1 MFIYYWRTCKKLCAG
16 RSVITSIF
24 VSGNNFGGVICYLSD
39 AFARPWPVT
48 ASHGLKI
55 HFCSL
60 ASGTRAHVPPPHS
73 PRAQLLHGR
82 SCSNK
87 QQQTDNL
94 LPTLIIGCRR
104 SKWSP
109 PSKCCS
115 ADSDGGWCGGGGAAV
130 LRQGGD
136 PALGETF
143 RSPSKF
149 GIEPDPFLQP
159 RG

>member
-24 VSGNNFGGVICYLSD
+24 VSGNNFGGVMCYLSD

-48 ASHGLKI
+48 ASHGMKI

-94 LPTLIIGCRR
+94 LPTLISVAEGRSGRLRR
-104 SKWSP
+104 SVVVLTLTE
-109 PSKCCS
+109 
-115 ADSDGGWCGGGGAAV
+115 AGVVAV
-130 LRQGGD
+130 AQRSSGR
-136 PALGETF
+136 GEI
-143 RSPSKF
+143 PH
-149 GIEPDPFLQP
+149 
-159 RG
+159 